1 MAFFKNRSS
10 AASESASSGKAE
22 EVSRVE
28 VPVQS
33 ADDLR
38 RRARH
43 RLIGSAILVVAA
55 VIVLPLVLDSSPRT
69 VSPGIPISLGGKTDT
84 PAAPVPAASG
94 MVETSRSLAANEQVV
109 EASPA
114 ASAASSA
121 SEPDAASEPAAS
133 AAALPPVAAASRAP
147 HAAAPHHGLAAL
159 PAAGLHAPPTRQ
171 AQAPVVRA
179 DDEVT
184 ASRLQADAE
193 RKARLERQAREQAQQ
208 HRQLLERQ
216 KQEKAAKAAKA
227 RADAER
233 RARQQQLQAQKARAA
248 SEAAQA
254 HASEKAA
261 YSKFPEKGRFVV
273 QVGAYVEPGRIASV
287 RNRLSAAG
295 LSNYTQVVKVNGK
308 DVTRVRMGPFGSRQ
322 QMEHVAAKVRALGL
336 PVSMYSY

>member
-121 SEPDAASEPAAS
+121 SEADAASEPAAS
-133 AAALPPVAAASRAP
+133 DAALPPAAAASR
-147 HAAAPHHGLAAL
+147 AAPHHGLAAL

-233 RARQQQLQAQKARAA
+233 RTRQQQLQAQKARAA